1 MVCVVPAR
9 PHGETGLMRASYK
22 SSSKSRGRLPLV
34 LRFTLESNRRLRSSS
49 QVLGA
54 GASASA
60 LQYAGTVSAAK

>member
-1 MVCVVPAR
+1 MCVVPDAFT
-9 PHGETGLMRASYK
+9 GQTGLAVVQILQQIERSF
-22 SSSKSRGRLPLV
+22 PLV